1 MTMTADA
8 PPAPK
13 PAPWRDTPVRYG
25 LVSRGLHW
33 GMAYLLIWQ
42 FVGLL
47 TWKIFGDSQIART
60 VSSLGPDHGTVGL
73 LVLALVM
80 VRAAWWLSG
89 WSGRP
94 PHAAGWEGRA
104 ALFAHVALYGLM
116 FAIPALALLRTYGGG
131 KGWAIGAVQL
141 IPETGVKVA
150 WMIAPADRL
159 HGLLAWGLSI
169 LILGHIGMALVHRFV
184 CKDGTLARMAG
195 SLRA

>member
-1 MTMTADA
+1 MTTADQIS
-8 PPAPK
+8 PK
-13 PAPWRDTPVRYG
+13 TNPWRDTAQRYG
-25 LVSRGLHW
+25 LVSRILHW
-33 GMAYLLIWQ
+33 AMAYLLIWQ

-47 TWKIFGDSQIART
+47 TWKIFGDSPIART
-60 VSSLGPDHGTVGL
+60 VSSLGPSHGAVGL
-73 LVLALVM
+73 LVFVLVM

-89 WSGRP
+89 RSGRP
-94 PHAAGWEGRA
+94 PHASGWEGRA
-104 ALFAHVALYGLM
+104 ALLAHVTLYGLM
-116 FAIPALALLRTYGGG
+116 FAIPALALLRSYGGG
-131 KGWAIGAVQL
+131 KGWKIGAVQL

-184 CKDGTLARMAG
+184 RKDGTLARMAG